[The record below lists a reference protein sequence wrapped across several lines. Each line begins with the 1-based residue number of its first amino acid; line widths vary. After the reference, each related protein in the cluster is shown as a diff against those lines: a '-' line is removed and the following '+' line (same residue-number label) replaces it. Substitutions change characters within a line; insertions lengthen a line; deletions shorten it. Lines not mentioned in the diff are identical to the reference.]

1 MKNVE
6 IVEAMSDLGVH
17 VDGADKGPSVLEK
30 SLTEY
35 KLHRIQKLNVKKE
48 TDKENKEKNLEAV
61 NECNERLYNKV
72 REVIENGHLPLT
84 IGGDHSIAIG
94 SALASISKYDNMG
107 IIWFDAHG
115 DYNTF
120 ETTIT
125 GNIHGLPLAVI
136 TGYERKKLST
146 FHNGKFYSPHN
157 TVIVGARD
165 LDDLEWVNLKD
176 AGVTVFTT
184 EDIKREGTE
193 AITEKAI
200 KIASNDTKGIHISYD
215 IDLIDPKD
223 APGVSVPAK
232 DGITK
237 EEAYEIVDKFLEY
250 SDLIKSIDVV
260 EYNPTRDINDKTRI
274 ITLNVINKII
284 DIMQN
289 VKKRRR

>member
-1 MKNVE
+1 MKNIE

-17 VDGADKGPSVLEK
+17 VDGADKGPRELEK
-30 SLTEY
+30 YLTEN
-35 KLHRIQKLNVKKE
+35 KLHRVEKLNVKKDK
-48 TDKENKEKNLEAV
+48 DKENKEKNLIAV
-61 NECNERLYNKV
+61 NEFNERLYNQV
-72 REVIENGHLPLT
+72 RDIIENGHVPLT

-94 SALASISKYDNMG
+94 SALASISKYENLG

-120 ETTIT
+120 DTTIT

-136 TGYERKKLST
+136 TGYERKKLAT
-146 FHNGKFYSPHN
+146 FHNSKFYSPQN

-184 EDIKREGTE
+184 EDIKKEGAE
-193 AITEKAI
+193 VITEKAI
-200 KIASNDTKGIHISYD
+200 KIASNGTQGMHISFD
-215 IDLIDPKD
+215 IDLIDPID

-237 EEAYEIVDKFLEY
+237 EEAYKIVNEFLKY
-250 SDLIKSIDVV
+250 SDIIKSIDVV

-274 ITLNVINKII
+274 ITLDVINKII
-284 DIMQN
+284 
-289 VKKRRR
+289 KKNL